1 VADQAD
7 FAVILPA
14 AGRGS
19 RFGGD
24 KLSRSVAGRS
34 ILEHSIRAFIDRP
47 DVAAVVVVR
56 DLSLP
61 PAISDDLGP
70 NPKLLHC
77 AGGPIRAQSVANGL
91 RRLEELAK
99 APDFVAVHDA
109 ARPAV
114 TQGLIDRVFAAA
126 RQQGAAVPGMP
137 VTDTIKRIS
146 GGRVVETLPRSEL
159 VAVQTPQAMRR
170 HWLAEALAAWPS
182 GLETVTDDVQL
193 LESIGMA
200 AVVVEGE
207 ACNVKVTREAD
218 LAVVESVL
226 RANSV

>member
-1 VADQAD
+1 M
-7 FAVILPA
+7 ILPA

-24 KLSRSVAGRS
+24 KLSRNVAGRS
-34 ILEHSIRAFIDRP
+34 ILEHSIRAFINRP

-56 DLSLP
+56 DPSLP
-61 PAISDDLGP
+61 PAISEELTA
-70 NPKLLHC
+70 NPKLLRC
-77 AGGPIRAQSVANGL
+77 DGGDCRARSVLNGL
-91 RRLEELAK
+91 RRLDELA
-99 APDFVAVHDA
+99 ATPEFVAIHDA

-114 TQGLIDRVFAAA
+114 SQELIDRVFAAA
-126 RQQGAAVPGMP
+126 RREGAAVPGVA
-137 VTDTIKRIS
+137 VTDTIKRIV
-146 GGRVVETLPRSEL
+146 GGRVVETLARSEL

-170 HWLAEALAAWPS
+170 QWLAEAFAAWPA

-193 LESIGMA
+193 LESIGKA

-207 ACNVKVTREAD
+207 AGNVKVTREAD